1 VAKNKT
7 SATKVSV
14 EAFLAGVPDAARR
27 ADAMTLIDMM
37 QSATGEKPVMWGPS
51 IVGFG
56 SYHYRYDSGHEGD
69 GPVVSF
75 SPRKAALVIYI
86 VLGFQ
91 GAEPL
96 MAKLGKH
103 TTGQSCL
110 YVKRLSD
117 IDLSV
122 LKALIAQSVAAVR
135 ARFPG

>member
-1 VAKNKT
+1 
-7 SATKVSV
+7 
-14 EAFLAGVPDAARR
+14 
-27 ADAMTLIDMM
+27 
-37 QSATGEKPVMWGPS
+37 
-51 IVGFG
+51 
-56 SYHYRYDSGHEGD
+56 
-69 GPVVSF
+69 
-75 SPRKAALVIYI
+75 
-86 VLGFQ
+86 
-91 GAEPL
+91 